1 MEQLSRSEEQV
12 MAALWACSR
21 AATRREI
28 ASHLPPECRW
38 ADSTLLNFLL
48 RLEKKNFVRTEKQG
62 NKNLYTPLVRR
73 LTYCGAVSQ
82 AHLQTLYGGD
92 IRAMVCALAD
102 TGRMTYADT
111 ERLLRWLTEYQAAN
125 PEYDYSSSKPS
136 PSGEGGPAGPDEGQ
150 PTAITRKRSAAIHS
164 ALISPLGGQLPLG
177 GSPIVNL
184 PASRTYPARTAW
196 AHGSSG
202 PFRRGAARWSTP

>member
-21 AATRREI
+21 AATRCEI

-38 ADSTLLNFLL
+38 ADSTLLN
-48 RLEKKNFVRTEKQG
+48 
-62 NKNLYTPLVRR
+62 KNLSTPLVRR

-125 PEYDYSSSKPS
+125 PEYDY
-136 PSGEGGPAGPDEGQ
+136 E
-150 PTAITRKRSAAIHS
+150 
-164 ALISPLGGQLPLG
+164 
-177 GSPIVNL
+177 
-184 PASRTYPARTAW
+184 
-196 AHGSSG
+196 
-202 PFRRGAARWSTP
+202 

>member
-73 LTYCGAVSQ
+73 LTYCGAVGQ

-111 ERLLRWLTEYQAAN
+111 ERLLRWLTEYQAVN
-125 PEYDYSSSKPS
+125 PEYDY
-136 PSGEGGPAGPDEGQ
+136 E
-150 PTAITRKRSAAIHS
+150 
-164 ALISPLGGQLPLG
+164 
-177 GSPIVNL
+177 
-184 PASRTYPARTAW
+184 
-196 AHGSSG
+196 
-202 PFRRGAARWSTP
+202 

>member
-12 MAALWACSR
+12 MAALWACNR

-28 ASHLPPECRW
+28 AAHLPPECRW

-48 RLEKKNFVRTEKQG
+48 RLEKKSFVRTEKQG
-62 NKNLYTPLVRR
+62 NKNLYTPLVRH

-92 IRAMVCALAD
+92 IRAMVRALAD
-102 TGRMTYADT
+102 TGRLTYADT

-125 PEYDYSSSKPS
+125 PEYDY
-136 PSGEGGPAGPDEGQ
+136 E
-150 PTAITRKRSAAIHS
+150 
-164 ALISPLGGQLPLG
+164 
-177 GSPIVNL
+177 
-184 PASRTYPARTAW
+184 
-196 AHGSSG
+196 
-202 PFRRGAARWSTP
+202 

>member
-62 NKNLYTPLVRR
+62 NKNLYT
-73 LTYCGAVSQ
+73 
-82 AHLQTLYGGD
+82 HLQTLYGGD

-125 PEYDYSSSKPS
+125 PEYDY
-136 PSGEGGPAGPDEGQ
+136 E
-150 PTAITRKRSAAIHS
+150 
-164 ALISPLGGQLPLG
+164 
-177 GSPIVNL
+177 
-184 PASRTYPARTAW
+184 
-196 AHGSSG
+196 
-202 PFRRGAARWSTP
+202 

>member
-12 MAALWACSR
+12 MVALWACSR

-73 LTYCGAVSQ
+73 LTYCGAVSRRT
-82 AHLQTLYGGD
+82 AD
-92 IRAMVCALAD
+92 ALRRCIPRH
-102 TGRMTYADT
+102 GVRPGRHRRMTYADT

-125 PEYDYSSSKPS
+125 PEYDY
-136 PSGEGGPAGPDEGQ
+136 E
-150 PTAITRKRSAAIHS
+150 
-164 ALISPLGGQLPLG
+164 
-177 GSPIVNL
+177 
-184 PASRTYPARTAW
+184 
-196 AHGSSG
+196 
-202 PFRRGAARWSTP
+202 

>member
-28 ASHLPPECRW
+28 AAQLPPACRW

-48 RLEKKNFVRTEKQG
+48 RLEKKKFVRT
-62 NKNLYTPLVRR
+62 
-73 LTYCGAVSQ
+73 AVSQ

-92 IRAMVCALAD
+92 IRAMVRALAD
-102 TGRMTYADT
+102 TGRMSCADT

-125 PEYDYSSSKPS
+125 PEYDY
-136 PSGEGGPAGPDEGQ
+136 E
-150 PTAITRKRSAAIHS
+150 
-164 ALISPLGGQLPLG
+164 
-177 GSPIVNL
+177 
-184 PASRTYPARTAW
+184 
-196 AHGSSG
+196 
-202 PFRRGAARWSTP
+202 

>member
-82 AHLQTLYGGD
+82 A
-92 IRAMVCALAD
+92 C
-102 TGRMTYADT
+102 
-111 ERLLRWLTEYQAAN
+111 
-125 PEYDYSSSKPS
+125 
-136 PSGEGGPAGPDEGQ
+136 
-150 PTAITRKRSAAIHS
+150 TAEVK
-164 ALISPLGGQLPLG
+164 
-177 GSPIVNL
+177 
-184 PASRTYPARTAW
+184 TAEMF
-196 AHGSSG
+196 SVIIY
-202 PFRRGAARWSTP
+202 

>member
-12 MAALWACSR
+12 MVALWACNR

-28 ASHLPPECRW
+28 TAQLPQECRW

-48 RLEKKNFVRTEKQG
+48 RLEKKNFVRTAKQG

-73 LTYCGAVSQ
+73 TTYCGAVSQ

-92 IRAMVCALAD
+92 IRVMVRTLGD
-102 TGRMTYADT
+102 TGRLSYADT

-125 PEYDYSSSKPS
+125 PEYDY
-136 PSGEGGPAGPDEGQ
+136 E
-150 PTAITRKRSAAIHS
+150 
-164 ALISPLGGQLPLG
+164 
-177 GSPIVNL
+177 
-184 PASRTYPARTAW
+184 
-196 AHGSSG
+196 
-202 PFRRGAARWSTP
+202 